1 MMSDSFPRKLSSLY
15 IIVASLWILFSDSA
29 VAIVFAEEVTN
40 LRIFSM
46 LKGLGFV
53 FITGFMLYSL
63 IKNEIHKRK
72 AIELSLE
79 EESSQHSLARKQFSQ
94 KERIYK
100 IIIDSMND
108 IVFTMD
114 MTGHYIGLYGSWDV
128 TLDIPP
134 ELLIGK
140 TAIEAIG
147 EVDGRIHQDANDRA
161 LKGEKIVY
169 EWSINDQIIQTQ
181 LSPLYDE
188 TGKIQGIVG
197 VGRDVT
203 SLKRAEELE
212 AQAHLLEA
220 ELAQERETLG
230 KQMNILSLVSHEF
243 RTPLSIIR
251 SSNSLIEHYRARM
264 SDEQINNHIQQIDE
278 QVLVMTE
285 LMDDVLTVEK
295 LRRTLFLSN
304 PTAVNLIELAQTVIQ
319 QVKAAYK
326 EKQQT
331 IQLEASGAFENI
343 VLDSRLTRSIL
354 TNLLT
359 NATKYSP
366 QRSTIICKLDA
377 QPEQIILQITDQG
390 IGIPEADQKQL
401 FEPFYRAQNATEIKG
416 TGLGLVIVKQS
427 VEAQQGKIN
436 IKTAENQGTTFTITL
451 PRRL

>member
-1 MMSDSFPRKLSSLY
+1 
-15 IIVASLWILFSDSA
+15 
-29 VAIVFAEEVTN
+29 
-40 LRIFSM
+40 
-46 LKGLGFV
+46 
-53 FITGFMLYSL
+53 
-63 IKNEIHKRK
+63 
-72 AIELSLE
+72 
-79 EESSQHSLARKQFSQ
+79 
-94 KERIYK
+94 
-100 IIIDSMND
+100 
-108 IVFTMD
+108 
-114 MTGHYIGLYGSWDV
+114 
-128 TLDIPP
+128 
-134 ELLIGK
+134 
-140 TAIEAIG
+140 
-147 EVDGRIHQDANDRA
+147 
-161 LKGEKIVY
+161 
-169 EWSINDQIIQTQ
+169 
-181 LSPLYDE
+181 
-188 TGKIQGIVG
+188 
-197 VGRDVT
+197 
-203 SLKRAEELE
+203 
-212 AQAHLLEA
+212 
-220 ELAQERETLG
+220 
-230 KQMNILSLVSHEF
+230 
-243 RTPLSIIR
+243 
-251 SSNSLIEHYRARM
+251 
-264 SDEQINNHIQQIDE
+264 
-278 QVLVMTE
+278 
-285 LMDDVLTVEK
+285 VLTVEK

-390 IGIPEADQKQL
+390 IGIPEVDQKQL